1 MTPLRWAIFAGI
13 FIIILGAL
21 ILTKQNNDV
30 DVSKVNENQAVTQ
43 KSETTIADHV
53 FGNKDS
59 KVTLIEYGDFQCP
72 GCGGLHP
79 SLKPV
84 VEANKDNIAFIFRN
98 FPLSSIHPNALAAA
112 SAAEAAGMQGKFWEM
127 HDMLFENQNDWS
139 NAKAEERSGIFE
151 KYAKELGLNMNTF
164 NKDIKSAA
172 VADKI
177 KRDQALGKK
186 ADVSSTPTLVLNG
199 KKLTQDQYST
209 QEELEKTIANAIKEN
224 SQ

>member
-1 MTPLRWAIFAGI
+1 MTPLRWAIFVEI

-84 VEANKDNIAFIFRN
+84 VEENKDNIAFIFRN

-112 SAAEAAGMQGKFWEM
+112 SVAEAAGMQGKFWEM

-151 KYAKELGLNMNTF
+151 RYAKELGLNMDTF

-209 QEELEKTIANAIKEN
+209 QKALEKTIANAIKEN
-224 SQ
+224 N